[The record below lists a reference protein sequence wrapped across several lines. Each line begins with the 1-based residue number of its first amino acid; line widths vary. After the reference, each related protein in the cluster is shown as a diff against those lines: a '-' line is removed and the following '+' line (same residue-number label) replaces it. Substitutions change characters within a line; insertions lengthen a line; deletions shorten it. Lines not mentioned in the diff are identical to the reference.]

1 MWGQKNKIRIGICLG
16 RYLARRSTLMFI
28 RGWGFSSSAWDLQ
41 RWRQLNTV
49 SVSGSGSVGRT
60 ITSGTRGPWLDSSLG
75 QILLIIFIYC
85 VSVFK
90 RLNWR
95 NRCRARPTKTQIWA
109 YYLFPYGRGPHLLA
123 RLPRSA
129 SSDGCWL
136 IGSVMSMAERAL
148 EQKKLI
154 QTAFILPNGTIEN

>member
-95 NRCRARPTKTQIWA
+95 KRCRARPTKTQIWA
-109 YYLFPYGRGPHLLA
+109 YYLSPMDEALTCLPDFHGLRPPMVAGLSAAWCRWQNGPWNK
-123 RLPRSA
+123 R
-129 SSDGCWL
+129 
-136 IGSVMSMAERAL
+136 
-148 EQKKLI
+148 
-154 QTAFILPNGTIEN
+154 N